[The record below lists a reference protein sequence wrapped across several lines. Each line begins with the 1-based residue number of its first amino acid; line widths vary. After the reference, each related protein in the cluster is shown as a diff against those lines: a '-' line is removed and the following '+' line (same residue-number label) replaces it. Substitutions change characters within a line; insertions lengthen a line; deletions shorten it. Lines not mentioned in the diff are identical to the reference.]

1 MNEVLLKSIKAAP
14 CVRENIWVSALW
26 FSCSECQLFRWG
38 RSGPCHDHLSTL
50 PDRSE
55 SRLYKALPELVYLT
69 GREGL
74 ERGGGEHNKLIKF
87 GSGTFALRLRNI
99 RAGLEGQFDL
109 TLIETF
115 PEWGE
120 RAGADPSS
128 LVVGEGSRV
137 GKGTDNRLPVHLDQG
152 DEAGVGGDVAE
163 ALLRGRATAFS
174 GLELQGVVMSFEE
187 DRALVAVV
195 WLAVENVLSLRNP
208 VAASQRSN
216 RIFTDFNKSV
226 LTTLEPGTQPISW

>member
-87 GSGTFALRLRNI
+87 GSGTFALCLRNI
-99 RAGLEGQFDL
+99 RAGLEGQFNL

-115 PEWGE
+115 AEW
-120 RAGADPSS
+120 RHRTGADPSP
-128 LVVGEGSRV
+128 LVVGEGGRV
-137 GKGTDNRLPVHLDQG
+137 VKGTDDRLAIHLHQG
-152 DEAGVGGDVAE
+152 DETRVWRDVAE
-163 ALLRGRATAFS
+163 TLLGGRAPAFS
-174 GLELQGVVMSFEE
+174 RLEL
-187 DRALVAVV
+187 
-195 WLAVENVLSLRNP
+195 
-208 VAASQRSN
+208 
-216 RIFTDFNKSV
+216 
-226 LTTLEPGTQPISW
+226 